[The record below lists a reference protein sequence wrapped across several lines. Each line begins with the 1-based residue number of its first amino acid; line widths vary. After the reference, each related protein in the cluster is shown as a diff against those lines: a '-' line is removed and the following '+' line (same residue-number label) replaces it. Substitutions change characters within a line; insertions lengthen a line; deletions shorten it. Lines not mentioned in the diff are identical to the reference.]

1 MTANSRKSP
10 VYAIAQTTLLVVI
23 LAVSGCESIPRE
35 ADEEALEPRQ
45 GTAEP
50 STQDRGATSES
61 FLHVLNASHAQWL
74 IEQGQ
79 GAEALQ
85 ALESIA
91 DNARDQD
98 WLDLY
103 WSALLLT
110 PKGKALTSADTLA
123 AQKRL
128 LTAAFSDESRVFDEA
143 RMPQS
148 VRAIFRAP
156 EAEMRVALV
165 LPLDGPLEAF
175 GNAFL
180 EGFTTAW
187 YANAE
192 DTSVHFTLYDADTL
206 REAADFS
213 RLASELVADRIDL
226 VIGPVSRSKL
236 PLMRRAL
243 PRDLGWIALNRL
255 ADASTL
261 NEGQFAFELSTEDEV
276 HALAQRIR
284 AEHEGRVLAYFST
297 ASWSRRAADTLQTVL
312 GDERLIGRVALSDA
326 AKVPEE
332 VGLSLLVDGSEARI
346 RAIRR
351 LLQGDV
357 ETRTRRRQDVDA
369 VVMLIDGNLAQT
381 VVPALRFHDAGD
393 VQMFATARMIREVP
407 EDEYGILE
415 GTAFF
420 DLPWN
425 LSESELKRQARSE
438 FGDAAPLTE
447 TFRAIGVDCFR
458 LADRFNVLR
467 LIQRE
472 GLSDVLQGASGTLTA
487 SGTTIGRQLV
497 WSQVRSGGIEAVGAE
512 Q

>member
-1 MTANSRKSP
+1 MT
-10 VYAIAQTTLLVVI
+10 
-23 LAVSGCESIPRE
+23 
-35 ADEEALEPRQ
+35 
-45 GTAEP
+45 EP
-50 STQDRGATSES
+50 STEELEATSES
-61 FLHVLNASHAQWL
+61 SLYALTVSRAQRL
-74 IEQGQ
+74 IELGQ
-79 GAEALQ
+79 GAEALRT
-85 ALESIA
+85 LESIA
-91 DNARDQD
+91 GNARGQD
-98 WLDLY
+98 WLDVY
-103 WSALLLT
+103 WNALLLT
-110 PKGKALTSADTLA
+110 PEGEALTRADTLA
-123 AQKRL
+123 AQKRT
-128 LTAAFSDESRVFDEA
+128 LTSAFGDTASVFSEA
-143 RMPQS
+143 RMPRS
-148 VRAIFRAP
+148 VRAIFRIPQAQ
-156 EAEMRVALV
+156 MRVALV
-165 LPLDGPLEAF
+165 LPLDGPLETF
-175 GNAFL
+175 GNAFI

-192 DTSVHFTLYDADTL
+192 DTGVHFTLYDADTL
-206 REAADFS
+206 REEADFS
-213 RLASELVADRIDL
+213 RLASELVAERIDL

-243 PRDLGWIALNRL
+243 PRDLGWIALNRIT
-255 ADASTL
+255 DAKSL

-284 AEHEGRVLAYFST
+284 VEHEGRVLAYFST
-297 ASWSRRAADTLQTVL
+297 ASWSRRAADTLLAVL

-346 RAIRR
+346 RSIRR

-357 ETRTRRRQDVDA
+357 ETRARRRQDVDA

-381 VVPALRFHDAGD
+381 VVPALRFHDAGN
-393 VQMFATARMIREVP
+393 VRMFATSRMIHEVP
-407 EDEYGILE
+407 EDEHGILE
-415 GTAFF
+415 GATFF

-425 LSESELKRQARSE
+425 LFESEFKQQARSE
-438 FGDAAPLTE
+438 FGEVAPLTE

-472 GLSDVLQGASGTLTA
+472 GLSDVLQGASGTLTT

-497 WSQVRSGGIEAVGAE
+497 WSQVRSGVIEAVDTA